1 MEDIN
6 DNKQEVLNVER
17 DLKYINSEII
27 SKQIDGNYVK
37 WSRILNAVSV
47 IGLTEHQFID
57 YWSKRYKNS
66 KDLPTILECCK
77 NKLSSGLIEPD
88 KMITLIKHSKDF
100 EKEKIRAIKL
110 LGDEI

>member
-17 DLKYINSEII
+17 DLKYINSEVI

-37 WSRILNAVSV
+37 WSRILNAVSI

-66 KDLPTILECCK
+66 KDLPTIVECCK
-77 NKLSSGLIEPD
+77 NKLQNGLMEPD
-88 KMITLIKHSKDF
+88 KMINLIKHSKDF
-100 EKEKIRAIKL
+100 EKEKVKAIKL
-110 LGDEI
+110 LGGDV